1 MKRWHFKVPCK
12 GEVEAVIDAETEEQ
26 AREILKTD
34 DWEMQDDYC
43 FDPDV
48 TRATLTGSSL
58 RKLKRTKIMK
68 IRIGYSMGYSGTD
81 TEWTEEIPADVVEGG
96 EEEIAAYISDTQD
109 ELYAE
114 ACEKISVWAKIEE

>member
-1 MKRWHFKVPCK
+1 MK
-12 GEVEAVIDAETEEQ
+12 
-26 AREILKTD
+26 
-34 DWEMQDDYC
+34 MQ
-43 FDPDV
+43 
-48 TRATLTGSSL
+48 
-58 RKLKRTKIMK
+58 RKKLMK

-109 ELYAE
+109 QLYAE